1 MCRPGWSGGLPL
13 AADLHCDRNNQ
24 SGRGTPSHHPGQ
36 VARRASRD
44 KATGKLHGSVARS
57 RFHRSVAVAY
67 APLSWHPKIPC
78 QVCSFRP
85 DVNGKNFEIG
95 LISKVLMGG
104 EKPAHRVTEPKMERR
119 LVEVSTCGR
128 RTADQSGKAAGV
140 SKWSTLELCSPSR
153 GLLRTQAMR
162 RTEQKR

>member
-1 MCRPGWSGGLPL
+1 MRSQYRP
-13 AADLHCDRNNQ
+13 D
-24 SGRGTPSHHPGQ
+24 RGTPLYHPGQ
-36 VARRASRD
+36 VARGACRD
-44 KATGKLHGSVARS
+44 EATRRLRGILARS